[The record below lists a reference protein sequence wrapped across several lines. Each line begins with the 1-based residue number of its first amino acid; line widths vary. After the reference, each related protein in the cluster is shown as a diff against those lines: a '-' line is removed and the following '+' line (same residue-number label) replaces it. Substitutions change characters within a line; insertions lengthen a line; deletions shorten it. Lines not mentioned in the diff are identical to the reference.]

1 MTSLDIW
8 QFQIA
13 GFSVGSSV
21 PNRRK
26 RPAAVI
32 FNFFG
37 IFGPT
42 GNVQNIYDQVGA
54 QYHPNA
60 DHDYYTV
67 ACDGVGSMPDL
78 VFKVGAAGENEI
90 RVKARDYVQDWSD
103 MVGLGVCGD
112 Y

>member
-21 PNRRK
+21 PNRRR
-26 RPAAVI
+26 RPAAVVLD
-32 FNFFG
+32 FFG
-37 IFGPT
+37 IAGPV

-54 QYHPNA
+54 RYDRNIGA
-60 DHDYYTV
+60 YTV
-67 ACDGVGSMPDL
+67 SCDGVGSMPDL
-78 VFKVGAAGENEI
+78 VFKIGAAGEHEI

-103 MVGLGVCGD
+103 VVGGGGLGCN
-112 Y
+112 